1 MYFLTVLILFLAVS
15 FSGTDSLSVSD
26 RVCGNKFPV
35 NLIKVVPEDK
45 PDEISQEN
53 KIRTI
58 RISLNQ
64 INLIMASASVV
75 RENFPMFKTLFKSCV
90 QGSFSQNDPRFGDSA
105 GMQCAFNTLA
115 SLCWSVNRKVNIWKT
130 FDLDFV
136 LTKGNEIFEF
146 VNLKR
151 SLYFDELPKDFQYAG
166 IEFKIEFS
174 RVDNGFFREETNSFD
189 VFFDKNFFFSDN
201 IGGALLFFQ
210 GYTVSLLKDNKR
222 NIYVFDSHGRDNC
235 GQPLPNGKSIL
246 MSFISPQDML
256 QYFTTTYENIT
267 HIQIVYIKVH
277 SLDEERKN
285 SLLKA
290 FSLYKRQI
298 QSIAQSKQRKERSK
312 TNYPKKSELRKEQ
325 FKTNYAENSEQRKE
339 QRKTNYAK
347 NSEQEKAQ
355 RKTNY
360 AKNSEQEKAQRK
372 TNYAKNSEQE
382 KAQRKTN
389 YAKNSEQEKDRS
401 KTNYV
406 KNCEKRKKQFRA
418 NYVKNAKKTKDQ
430 SMPKCSQDRINKF
443 KLNIRQGP
451 YFICVVCN
459 RSLYNRSVKLFKI
472 EKYEILHDKS
482 LSLVKSLGDI
492 F

>member
-1 MYFLTVLILFLAVS
+1 MYFLTVLILLLAVF

-26 RVCGNKFPV
+26 RVCGDKFPV
-35 NLIKVVPEDK
+35 NLIVVVPEDK
-45 PDEISQEN
+45 PGEISQEN

-58 RISLNQ
+58 KISLDQ

-75 RENFPMFKTLFKSCV
+75 QENFPIFKSCV

-105 GMQCAFNTLA
+105 GMQCACNTLA

-130 FDLDFV
+130 LDLDFV

-189 VFFDKNFFFSDN
+189 VFFDNNSFFSDN

-235 GQPLPNGKSIL
+235 GQPSPSGKSIL

-256 QYFTTTYENIT
+256 QYFTKTYENIT
-267 HIQIVYIKVH
+267 HIQIVYVKVH
-277 SLDEERKN
+277 SLDEEKKN
-285 SLLKA
+285 LLLKA
-290 FSLYKRQI
+290 FSVYKRQI
-298 QSIAQSKQRKERSK
+298 QSIARSKQEKERNK
-312 TNYPKKSELRKEQ
+312 TNYAKKSELRKEQ
-325 FKTNYAENSEQRKE
+325 LKTNYAENSKQRKE

-347 NSEQEKAQ
+347 NSEQEKAK
-355 RKTNY
+355 RKKNY
-360 AKNSEQEKAQRK
+360 AKNSEQV
-372 TNYAKNSEQE
+372 
-382 KAQRKTN
+382 
-389 YAKNSEQEKDRS
+389 KDRS

-406 KNCEKRKKQFRA
+406 KNCERRKKQYRA
-418 NYVKNAKKTKDQ
+418 NYVKKAKKTNDQ
-430 SMPKCSQDRINKF
+430 SMPKSSEDRINKF

-451 YFICVVCN
+451 YFICVICN
-459 RSLYNRSVKLFKI
+459 RSLYNRSLKLFKV
-472 EKYEILHDKS
+472 EKYEILYDES
-482 LSLVKSLGDI
+482 LSLVKSFDSNYHICNTCDRTLNKKKGNPSTVC
-492 F
+492 FK